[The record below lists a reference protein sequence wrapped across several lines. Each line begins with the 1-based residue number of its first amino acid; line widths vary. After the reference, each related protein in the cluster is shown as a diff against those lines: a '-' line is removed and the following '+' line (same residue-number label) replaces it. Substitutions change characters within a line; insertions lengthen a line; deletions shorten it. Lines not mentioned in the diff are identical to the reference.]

1 MHTFVL
7 ECIKLQ
13 MRLGGYKQHRI
24 INSARGLRREKISFV
39 EHTNINKIYCNDLT
53 CYFQINLATN
63 LMPE

>member
-1 MHTFVL
+1 
-7 ECIKLQ
+7 

-24 INSARGLRREKISFV
+24 INSARGLKREKISFV